1 MATASEWKQK
11 YFELEERANTLN
23 HGLDQTILDLTSQ
36 VSKLETSLT
45 DGTYVKTADLATLV
59 TQAITRGDIDI
70 NDKISDPSVLAKITR
85 LVGDTSA

>member
-11 YFELEERANTLN
+11 YLELEERANTLN

-45 DGTYVKTADLATLV
+45 DGTYVKTADLATFSH
-59 TQAITRGDIDI
+59 IDLEKVGEI
-70 NDKISDPSVLAKITR
+70 ND
-85 LVGDTSA
+85 